1 MRRKNDA
8 MRLTSDEKKGI
19 LMIGN
24 SCERICAER
33 KNGMNFDELYGSAKR
48 LARKAAKRVSETADV
63 ASLQI
68 KLSAAE
74 GKLEEAYTLLGRA
87 AYLHFSGEADESE
100 RVALAVKN
108 VDAAREKVKVL
119 KSQIA
124 LCRARAEQ
132 ARKEEAEEE

>member
-1 MRRKNDA
+1 
-8 MRLTSDEKKGI
+8 
-19 LMIGN
+19 MIGN

-87 AYLHFSGEADESE
+87 AYLHFSSETDESE

-108 VDAAREKVKVL
+108 VDAAKARVKEL
-119 KSQIA
+119 KEAIA
-124 LCRARAEQ
+124 VCRARAAQ
-132 ARKEEAEEE
+132 AREEE